1 MKKLIIAGMLLMSL
15 STVVMAGELSADER
29 AEQEQIIRIEQ
40 LDKHI
45 NIGKDQAE
53 HRGHVIYSVLTIALL
68 LAVALRVSDFDA
80 IRAKIA
86 EKNS

>member
-1 MKKLIIAGMLLMSL
+1 MLLMSL

-53 HRGHVIYSVLTIALL
+53 HRGTVLYTIFALSL
-68 LAVALRVSDFDA
+68 LTAATLRFADLEE
-80 IRAKIA
+80 IKAKIVQRT
-86 EKNS
+86 S